1 MFLRRCLNL
10 SSLLMLLLSK
20 GSQFHKMGAT
30 IVNDLSPVVAADFF
44 SSGVNNISLLDRKL
58 YLVFCLTRKRLDTC
72 EGAIS
77 CSTLKV
83 IRMTLNCILKV
94 TGSQCNSFN
103 RGVIWQYF
111 DFIKMTR
118 AAAFRTHWILD
129 IWAEGI
135 QTRGC
140 YNNQFCWSQRRE

>member
-1 MFLRRCLNL
+1 
-10 SSLLMLLLSK
+10 
-20 GSQFHKMGAT
+20 MGAT

-44 SSGVNNISLLDRKL
+44 SGGVNNISLLNRKL
-58 YLVFCLTRKRLDTC
+58 YLVFCRTRKRLDMC

-103 RGVIWQYF
+103 RSVIWQYF

-118 AAAFRTHWILD
+118 AAAFRTLWILD
-129 IWAEGI
+129 ILAE
-135 QTRGC
+135 GC
-140 YNNQFCWSQRRE
+140 YNNQFCWSQRREKQYFVSEKNMQHITASDYSECK